1 MSPALGRPAW
11 ICEALGYREVIS
23 GRYSQ
28 MRNLEA
34 KFRIVDVRQAR
45 ARAEAI
51 GFTLRA
57 TLVQRDTFFG
67 VAQGK
72 LKLREEAEG
81 AALIHYRRVHQS
93 TLEVSDYEIV
103 PVTDPAPMHAMLAG
117 ALGVIAEIRK
127 VRTLLMRLNV
137 RLHLDRVEGLG
148 SFGEI
153 EAVVAGEETPEIYRA
168 EVDSILAA
176 LEITPAD
183 LISESYFELVSR
195 G

>member
-1 MSPALGRPAW
+1 
-11 ICEALGYREVIS
+11 
-23 GRYSQ
+23 

-51 GFTLRA
+51 GFALRA
-57 TLVQRDTFFG
+57 TMVQRDTFLA

-81 AALIHYRRVHQS
+81 AALIHYRRVHEGA
-93 TLEVSDYEIV
+93 LEVSDYQIV
-103 PVTDPAPMHAMLAG
+103 PVADPAPLHAMLSG
-117 ALGVIAEIRK
+117 ALGVLAQIRK
-127 VRTLLMRLNV
+127 VRMLLMRRNV

-148 SFGEI
+148 AFGEI
-153 EAVVAGEETPEIYRA
+153 EAVVATDETPEIYRA
-168 EVDSILAA
+168 EVDGIMEA
-176 LEITPAD
+176 LEIRPD
-183 LISESYFELVSR
+183 NLISESYFELMKR

>member
-1 MSPALGRPAW
+1 
-11 ICEALGYREVIS
+11 
-23 GRYSQ
+23 

-51 GFTLRA
+51 GFTARA
-57 TLVQRDTFFG
+57 TLVQRDTFFA

-72 LKLREEAEG
+72 LKLREEAAG
-81 AALIHYRRVHQS
+81 AALIHYQRAHDGA
-93 TLEVSDYEIV
+93 LEVSDYEIV
-103 PVTDPAPMHAMLAG
+103 PVADAASLRTMLNA

-127 VRTLLMRLNV
+127 VRSLLMRRNV

-153 EAVVAGEETPEIYRA
+153 EAVVAVDEAPELYRA
-168 EVDSILAA
+168 EVDGMLAA
-176 LEITPAD
+176 LEVMPAD
-183 LISESYFELVSR
+183 LISLSYFELINR

>member
-1 MSPALGRPAW
+1 
-11 ICEALGYREVIS
+11 
-23 GRYSQ
+23 

-51 GFTLRA
+51 GFALRA
-57 TLVQRDTFFG
+57 TLVQRDTFFA

-72 LKLREEAEG
+72 LKMREEAEG
-81 AALIHYRRVHQS
+81 AALIHYRRVHEGA
-93 TLEVSDYEIV
+93 LEVSNYEIV
-103 PVTDPAPMHAMLAG
+103 SVPDPAPLHAMLTG

-127 VRTLLMRLNV
+127 MRTLLIRRNV
-137 RLHLDRVEGLG
+137 RLHLDRVDSLG

-153 EAVVAGEETPEIYRA
+153 EAVVAGDEPPEIYRA
-168 EVDSILAA
+168 EVDGILAA
-176 LEITPAD
+176 LEITPGD
-183 LISESYFELVSR
+183 LISESYFELMRR

>member
-1 MSPALGRPAW
+1 
-11 ICEALGYREVIS
+11 
-23 GRYSQ
+23 

-51 GFTLRA
+51 GFALRA
-57 TLVQRDTFFG
+57 SLVQRDTFFA

-72 LKLREEAEG
+72 LKMREEVAG
-81 AALIHYRRVHQS
+81 AALIYYRRVHEG

-103 PVTDPAPMHAMLAG
+103 PVADPAPLHAMLTG

-127 VRTLLMRLNV
+127 MRTLLMRRNV
-137 RLHLDRVEGLG
+137 RLHLDRVDSLG

-153 EAVVAGEETPEIYRA
+153 EAVVAGNETPEIYRA
-168 EVDSILAA
+168 EVDGILAA
-176 LEITPAD
+176 LEITPGD
-183 LISESYFELVSR
+183 LISESYFELIRR

>member
-1 MSPALGRPAW
+1 MVADTERG
-11 ICEALGYREVIS
+11 IKS
-23 GRYSQ
+23 GTDW

-51 GFTLRA
+51 GFALSA
-57 TLVQRDTFFG
+57 TLVQRDTFFA
-67 VAQGK
+67 VTQGK

-81 AALIHYRRVHQS
+81 AALIHYRRVHQGV
-93 TLEVSDYEIV
+93 LEVSDYEIV
-103 PVTDPAPMHAMLAG
+103 PVTDPAPLHAMLTG
-117 ALGVIAEIRK
+117 TLGVIAEIHK
-127 VRTLLMRLNV
+127 VRMLLMRRNV

-153 EAVVAGEETPEIYRA
+153 EAVVAAEEAPEIYRA
-168 EVDSILAA
+168 EVDGILAA
-176 LEITPAD
+176 LQIAPAD
-183 LISESYFELVSR
+183 LIGESYFELMSR